1 MSYQNVEVL
10 LVEDSDAD
18 AEMTL
23 RTLRRRGIANRIE
36 RVHDGVDALDYLR
49 LQGSHAARTSGLPR
63 LVLLD
68 LKMPRMDGLQVLREM
83 KSDAR
88 LRKIPVVMMTSSRE
102 EGDLLESY
110 ELGVNSYVVKPVD
123 FGACAETIA
132 QVGRYWMI
140 ANQAP
145 GEGWKRR
152 RCTSCWSRI
161 RSPMPS

>member
-102 EGDLLESY
+102 EGDLRESY

-123 FGACAETIA
+123 FGAFAETIA
-132 QVGRYWMI
+132 QVGMYWMI

-145 GEGWKRR
+145 GE
-152 RCTSCWSRI
+152 
-161 RSPMPS
+161 

>member
-36 RVHDGVDALDYLR
+36 RVHDGVEALDYLR
-49 LQGSHAARTSGLPR
+49 LQGSHANRTNGMPR

-123 FGACAETIA
+123 FGAFAETIA
-132 QVGRYWMI
+132 QVGMYWMI

-145 GEGWKRR
+145 GE
-152 RCTSCWSRI
+152 
-161 RSPMPS
+161 

>member
-1 MSYQNVEVL
+1 MNYQTVEVL

-23 RTLRRRGIANRIE
+23 RTLKKRGIANRIE
-36 RVHDGVDALDYLR
+36 RVRDGVEAMEFLNAN
-49 LQGSHAARTSGLPR
+49 GAHAARQGGMPR

-83 KSDAR
+83 KADAR

-102 EGDLLESY
+102 EGDLIESY

-123 FGACAETIA
+123 FGEFAETIA
-132 QVGRYWMI
+132 QVGMYWMI

-145 GEGWKRR
+145 GE
-152 RCTSCWSRI
+152 
-161 RSPMPS
+161 